1 MFTALFRVGHPKRS
15 TVVHFVLNLVAP
27 KCPMAPHAPWPHGPT
42 WSHMPLGPQ
51 KKRKVPPQVTFLSET
66 WQKVRSDGPS
76 GWRSSHLKE
85 MLKARCKQSFLS
97 ALAAFCTR
105 IANGSFSA
113 ECMAVITAARLVPIG
128 KPSGGLR
135 PIAVGDVLRRL
146 AGKLLLHVIIAK
158 TTEHL
163 QPEQVGV
170 QVPNAAETAARKVR
184 LWAEDAKPDE
194 VLLQVDMR
202 NAFGTVDRQ
211 KMLAEVKSHCPCLF
225 PYAAA
230 CYRNANILLGDG
242 YALESTRGV
251 QQGDVLGPALFAI
264 ALQPVIERL
273 RDIGLELNIWYLDDG
288 LLVGSVNTVKAALEL
303 LKELLPWRGLELNVS
318 KCKLI
323 GPGASN
329 RDPAFEGIPRSSLDE
344 GTVVLGVPVGNA
356 DFVEHFVNDVIT
368 KLSNMAARIDLLKS
382 NNAKFLLLRACF
394 GACRINHLLRS
405 LPFRHG

>member
-1 MFTALFRVGHPKRS
+1 MFWSLLNKPPPALSSLSTWRVTGRKVLSDRPQGSGVHLGFAITGAMLSAGLFARAQRMVGSPGPCAGATYFSKIAAPLNTRLFIFKTFQAVQFFSRVIVFILAPSFGARAHKLRMFTALFRVGHPKRS

-146 AGKLLLHVIIAK
+146 AGKLLMDVIIAK

-163 QPEQVGV
+163 RPEQVGV
-170 QVPNAAETAARKVR
+170 QVPNAAETAARKVG
-184 LWAEDAKPDE
+184 LWAEMPNPTKCSCRWICAT
-194 VLLQVDMR
+194 R
-202 NAFGTVDRQ
+202 
-211 KMLAEVKSHCPCLF
+211 
-225 PYAAA
+225 
-230 CYRNANILLGDG
+230 LGQ
-242 YALESTRGV
+242 S
-251 QQGDVLGPALFAI
+251 I
-264 ALQPVIERL
+264 AR
-273 RDIGLELNIWYLDDG
+273 RC
-288 LLVGSVNTVKAALEL
+288 S
-303 LKELLPWRGLELNVS
+303 
-318 KCKLI
+318 
-323 GPGASN
+323 
-329 RDPAFEGIPRSSLDE
+329 
-344 GTVVLGVPVGNA
+344 
-356 DFVEHFVNDVIT
+356 
-368 KLSNMAARIDLLKS
+368 
-382 NNAKFLLLRACF
+382 
-394 GACRINHLLRS
+394 
-405 LPFRHG
+405 